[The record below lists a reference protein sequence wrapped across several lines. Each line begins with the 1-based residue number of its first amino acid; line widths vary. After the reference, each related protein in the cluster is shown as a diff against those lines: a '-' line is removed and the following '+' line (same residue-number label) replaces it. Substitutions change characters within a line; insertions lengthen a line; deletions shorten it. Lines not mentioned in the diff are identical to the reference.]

1 MCLNQGG
8 GWRRLQPPRIIKLID
23 AHVNCRK
30 VMSEMMKGPEEEEI
44 LMEVSERVEERR
56 RGFSRFMLRTEGG
69 RLS

>member
-44 LMEVSERVEERR
+44 LMEVSERVEE
-56 RGFSRFMLRTEGG
+56 
-69 RLS
+69 